1 MGRLLKL
8 FLFRAFPAFLVL
20 GAFVYGFN
28 YLVSTKPVVEQTRL
42 KEKVWSVDVSPVS
55 IKDAQPEFVAYS
67 TVKSMRQVNLQLPL
81 TGVVKFIS
89 PNFKEGAIL
98 KKGELLV
105 GLEDDR
111 QILALE
117 DTDTKIKAEK
127 INVSYLQ
134 KQSEL
139 RLKIANRIQ
148 KMKERSAATD
158 ASLDEA
164 KLSVVITENQ
174 LAQTEA
180 RILELEILR
189 KKQIKD
195 IDDTQLI
202 APFTGSLSKVSIA
215 SGQRVT
221 NASTIGVLTELN
233 AKEVPFIVPAE
244 VFVKLDSLLNSE
256 VTLIWKSGDDDLAI
270 SKGIIKR
277 YQSEIDK
284 IDGGGTLYAELED
297 NSSNFIPVGAF
308 VEVVYKGFK
317 LNKVVML
324 PESALYA
331 NEKVYAVI
339 NGRTVARNV
348 EIKYRSDGKIWVSGE
363 LEENDLIIAT
373 RLLGLSADMK
383 VKINQII
390 DVD

>member
-8 FLFRAFPAFLVL
+8 FLFRAFPAFVVL

-42 KEKVWSVDVSPVS
+42 EEKVWSVDVSPVS

-81 TGVVKFIS
+81 TGVVNFIS

-164 KLSVVITENQ
+164 KLSLVITENQ

-256 VTLIWKSGDDDLAI
+256 VSLIWKSGDDDLAI
-270 SKGIIKR
+270 AKGIIKR

-308 VEVVYKGFK
+308 VEVVYKGLN

-363 LEENDLIIAT
+363 LEENDLIITT
-373 RLLGLSADMK
+373 RLSGLSAGMK

>member
-1 MGRLLKL
+1 MGRLFKL
-8 FLFRAFPAFLVL
+8 FLFRAFPAFVVL

-42 KEKVWSVDVSPVS
+42 EEKVWSVDVSPVS
-55 IKDAQPEFVAYS
+55 IKGAQPEFVAYS

-81 TGVVKFIS
+81 TGVVNFIS
-89 PNFKEGAIL
+89 PNFKEGMIL
-98 KKGELLV
+98 KKGELLI
-105 GLEDDR
+105 GLENYR
-111 QILALE
+111 QKLALE
-117 DTDTKIKAEK
+117 DTDIKIKAEK

-148 KMKERSAATD
+148 KMKDRGAATD

-164 KLSVVITENQ
+164 KLSDVITENQ
-174 LAQTEA
+174 LALSEA

-215 SGQRVT
+215 PGQRVT
-221 NASTIGVLTELN
+221 NTSTIGVLTELN
-233 AKEVPFIVPAE
+233 AKEIPFIVPAV
-244 VFVKLDSLLNSE
+244 VFVNLGSLLNSK

-270 SKGIIKR
+270 AKGIIKR

-308 VEVVYKGFK
+308 VEVVYKGLN

-363 LEENDLIIAT
+363 LEENDLIIT
-373 RLLGLSADMK
+373 SRLSGLSAGMI
-383 VKINQII
+383 VKINQFIV
-390 DVD
+390 VD

>member
-20 GAFVYGFN
+20 GAFVFGFN
-28 YLVSTKPVVEQTRL
+28 YLVGTKPVVEQTIL

-81 TGVVKFIS
+81 TGVVNFIS

-139 RLKIANRIQ
+139 RLKIAHRIQ

-164 KLSVVITENQ
+164 KLSLVITENQ

-180 RILELEILR
+180 RISELEILR

-244 VFVKLDSLLNSE
+244 VFVNLGSLLNSE
-256 VTLIWKSGDDDLAI
+256 VSLIWKSGVDDLATT
-270 SKGIIKR
+270 KGIIKR

-308 VEVVYKGFK
+308 VEVVYKGFN

-363 LEENDLIIAT
+363 LEENDLIITT
-373 RLLGLSADMK
+373 RLLGLSAGMK

>member
-8 FLFRAFPAFLVL
+8 FFFRALPAFFVL
-20 GAFVYGFN
+20 SAFVYGFN

-42 KEKVWSVDVSPVS
+42 EEKVWSVDVSPVT

-81 TGVVKFIS
+81 TGVVNFIS

-256 VTLIWKSGDDDLAI
+256 VSLIWKSGDDDLAI
-270 SKGIIKR
+270 AKGIIKR

-308 VEVVYKGFK
+308 VEVVYKG
-317 LNKVVML
+317 LNLSKVVML

-363 LEENDLIIAT
+363 LEENDLIITT
-373 RLLGLSADMK
+373 RLLGLSAGMK
-383 VKINQII
+383 VKIHQII